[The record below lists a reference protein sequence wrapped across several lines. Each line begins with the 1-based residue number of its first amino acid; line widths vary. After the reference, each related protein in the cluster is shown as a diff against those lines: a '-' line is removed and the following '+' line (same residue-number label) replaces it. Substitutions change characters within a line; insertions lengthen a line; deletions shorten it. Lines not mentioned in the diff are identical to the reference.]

1 MKKLFPELSFA
12 VLCAALF
19 AACGDS
25 DDGANAS
32 TNAGTA
38 ALDEVYAS
46 EDDLPGCIEK
56 YDGAVAFVKEGSTA
70 FKCEDG
76 RWENKGEYYANN
88 DAIKNCTAKREGEVA
103 YIVDEDKSIV
113 CQDGKWVNSSN
124 ASSSS
129 SWTPEGGIGSSS
141 SKVPEPVEG
150 TSSLNESSSSVE
162 SSSSSSVT
170 PQSSSSETSV
180 SSTGTKSSNSVVQS
194 SSSFA
199 SSSSVESSSS
209 SSVTPQSSSSSVA
222 QSSSSVASSSSVK
235 SSSSSVKS
243 SSSITSSSSSG
254 IVLPC
259 KTESEDNCE
268 YGILKDSRDGQ
279 EYRTVKIGDQVWM
292 AENLNYAYTGVPYR
306 FHHELYDET
315 YTSDSTSWCYGDDPA
330 NCAKYGRL
338 YTWAAAMDSVGEWS
352 SNGKGCG
359 YGKECSATSPVRGV
373 CPKGWHLPS
382 RSEWNALIVVVD
394 GSITEYTSSNT
405 AGTKLKSQ
413 TGWEINGNGT
423 DAFGFS
429 ALPVGY
435 RSYGGNYGSEGCDAY
450 FWSSSEMHIP
460 SSNAYSMSLACNGD
474 NAALG
479 GPGKN
484 YGYSVRC
491 LKD

>member
-1 MKKLFPELSFA
+1 MAKKFHLAWGSIAA
-12 VLCAALF
+12 VCLAGVY
-19 AACGDS
+19 ACGDS
-25 DDGANAS
+25 DDGANTS

-46 EDDLPGCIEK
+46 EDDLPGCTEK

-103 YIVDEDKSIV
+103 YIVDEDKSLV
-113 CQDGKWVNSSN
+113 CEDGKWVNSSN
-124 ASSSS
+124 VSSSS

-150 TSSLNESSSSVE
+150 TSPSDVSSSSVV
-162 SSSSSSVT
+162 S
-170 PQSSSSETSV
+170 SSSSETSV
-180 SSTGTKSSNSVVQS
+180 SSNSTK
-194 SSSFA
+194 
-199 SSSSVESSSS
+199 
-209 SSVTPQSSSSSVA
+209 SSSSVA
-222 QSSSSVASSSSVK
+222 QSSSSVASSSSAK

-279 EYRTVKIGDQVWM
+279 EYRTVKIGEQWWM
-292 AENLNYAYTGVPYR
+292 AENLNIDT
-306 FHHELYDET
+306 DN
-315 YTSDSTSWCYGDDPA
+315 SWCYGDAPA

-338 YTWAAAMDSVGEWS
+338 YTWAAAVGGAEDE
-352 SNGKGCG
+352 CG
-359 YGKECSATSPVRGV
+359 GGHECNLGTGDVQGV

-382 RSEWNALIVVVD
+382 KAEWETLIVTVN
-394 GSITEYTSSNT
+394 GSITEYTSGNST
-405 AGTKLKSQ
+405 RAKLKSQ
-413 TGWEINGNGT
+413 TGWKAHSSVTNE
-423 DAFGFS
+423 DSFGFS
-429 ALPVGY
+429 ALPAGY
-435 RSYGGNYGSEGCDAY
+435 RINDEYYYEGILAY
-450 FWSSSEMHIP
+450 IWSSTELNSKR
-460 SSNAYSMSLACNGD
+460 AYRMDLYYANDYANLCDDYKFIGS
-474 NAALG
+474 
-479 GPGKN
+479 
-484 YGYSVRC
+484 SVRC

>member
-19 AACGDS
+19 AACDDS
-25 DDGANAS
+25 DGGANAS
-32 TNAGTA
+32 TNAGAST
-38 ALDEVYAS
+38 LDEVYAS
-46 EDDLPGCIEK
+46 EDDLPGCTEK

-76 RWENKGEYYANN
+76 RWEYKGEYYANN

-103 YIVDEDKSIV
+103 YIVDEDKSLV

-124 ASSSS
+124 VSSSS

-141 SKVPEPVEG
+141 AQAP
-150 TSSLNESSSSVE
+150 
-162 SSSSSSVT
+162 
-170 PQSSSSETSV
+170 
-180 SSTGTKSSNSVVQS
+180 
-194 SSSFA
+194 
-199 SSSSVESSSS
+199 
-209 SSVTPQSSSSSVA
+209 SSSVA
-222 QSSSSVASSSSVK
+222 QSSSSVASSSSAK

-279 EYRTVKIGDQVWM
+279 EYKTVKIGEQWWM
-292 AENLNYAYTGVPYR
+292 AQNLNYAYTGVPFDYNG
-306 FHHELYDET
+306 

-338 YTWAAAMDSVGEWS
+338 YTWAAAVGKDEDE
-352 SNGKGCG
+352 CG
-359 YGKECSATSPVRGV
+359 YGYECGLGSGDIRGA

-382 RSEWNALIVVVD
+382 DDEWEALILAVD
-394 GSITEYTSSNT
+394 GSITEYTYSNT

-413 TGWEINGNGT
+413 TGWFSNGNGT

-429 ALPVGY
+429 VLPAGF
-435 RSYGGNYGSEGCDAY
+435 RNDLGNYHYEGSNAL
-450 FWSSSEMHIP
+450 FWSSTECGSY
-460 SSNAYSMSLACNGD
+460 NACGMGLYYDDDFVVLYD
-474 NAALG
+474 YD
-479 GPGKN
+479 KY
-484 YGYSVRC
+484 YGFSFVV
-491 LKD
+491 

>member
-1 MKKLFPELSFA
+1 MAKKFHLAWGSIAA
-12 VLCAALF
+12 VCLAGVY
-19 AACGDS
+19 ACGDS
-25 DDGANAS
+25 DGGANTS

-46 EDDLPGCIEK
+46 EDDLPGCTEK

-76 RWENKGEYYANN
+76 RWENMGEYYANN

-103 YIVDEDKSIV
+103 YIVDEDKSLV
-113 CQDGKWVNSSN
+113 CEDGKWVNSSN
-124 ASSSS
+124 VSSSS
-129 SWTPEGGIGSSS
+129 SWPPEGGIGSSS
-141 SKVPEPVEG
+141 AQAP
-150 TSSLNESSSSVE
+150 
-162 SSSSSSVT
+162 
-170 PQSSSSETSV
+170 
-180 SSTGTKSSNSVVQS
+180 
-194 SSSFA
+194 
-199 SSSSVESSSS
+199 
-209 SSVTPQSSSSSVA
+209 SSSSVA
-222 QSSSSVASSSSVK
+222 QSSSSVASSSSAK

-292 AENLNYAYTGVPYR
+292 AENLNFDT
-306 FHHELYDET
+306 DN
-315 YTSDSTSWCYGDDPA
+315 SWCYGDAPA

-338 YTWAAAMDSVGEWS
+338 YTWAAAVGGAEDE
-352 SNGKGCG
+352 CG
-359 YGKECSATSPVRGV
+359 GGHECDLGTGDVQGV

-382 RSEWNALIVVVD
+382 KAEWETLIVAVD

-405 AGTKLKSQ
+405 AGFKLKSAI
-413 TGWEINGNGT
+413 GWKAYSGVTNE

-429 ALPVGY
+429 ALPAGHRLSDEY
-435 RSYGGNYGSEGCDAY
+435 YYEGILAY
-450 FWSSSEMHIP
+450 IWSSTEANSKF
-460 SSNAYSMSLACNGD
+460 AYYMDLYCANGYAKLYD
-474 NAALG
+474 DFKFIG
-479 GPGKN
+479 S
-484 YGYSVRC
+484 SVRC